1 MKKNIFERVE
11 KKYLASPEQ
20 CRAFLELAEGR
31 LLPDRFAEYTICNLY
46 YDTDGYDLIRTSLD
60 KPVYKEKLRMRS
72 YGRADENSP
81 VYLELKKKLCG
92 VVYKRRAVLP
102 YAQARAAAAGAHIC
116 GTDPETEQTL
126 REISCFLG
134 RYPVSEKAYISY
146 DRTAFTG
153 AEDPQLRVTFDRNI
167 RFRQQQ
173 LSLNS
178 GMWGAPVLEPGRVLL
193 EIKVAAAFPVW
204 LSHVLSEL
212 ELFPVSFSKYGRC
225 YQNYIFKTN
234 QKERSVATS
243 A

>member
-1 MKKNIFERVE
+1 M
-11 KKYLASPEQ
+11 
-20 CRAFLELAEGR
+20 
-31 LLPDRFAEYTICNLY
+31 
-46 YDTDGYDLIRTSLD
+46 
-60 KPVYKEKLRMRS
+60 
-72 YGRADENSP
+72 
-81 VYLELKKKLCG
+81 YLELKKKLCG
-92 VVYKRRAVLP
+92 VVYKRAAVLP

-178 GMWGAPVLEPGRVLL
+178 GMWGRARAGSPAGFCWRSRWRPPFR
-193 EIKVAAAFPVW
+193 
-204 LSHVLSEL
+204 
-212 ELFPVSFSKYGRC
+212 YG
-225 YQNYIFKTN
+225 
-234 QKERSVATS
+234 S
-243 A
+243 AMS